1 MGTSIS
7 WLSITGSVWGAKDF
21 RLTGFIYL
29 AWHPG
34 IITLCS
40 CCDTHLLLQD
50 LLSIKHMERRTTS
63 DIRFFVRYQEQRWQ
77 FAVKPGSNL
86 ALHKIGWAF
95 LCSGESLAE
104 SLLSEAT
111 LDWTI
116 RLFEK
121 PIIPQGFVKCWASGT
136 RVFWIK
142 GFCQEFWDQRS
153 MINSDCLDQ

>member
-1 MGTSIS
+1 MGTIFP
-7 WLSITGSVWGAKDF
+7 WLSIPGSNQGAQDL
-21 RLTGFIYL
+21 RLLEFKYQ
-29 AWHPG
+29 AWYPG
-34 IITLCS
+34 TITLCFWWNIPATPGS
-40 CCDTHLLLQD
+40 TLYQTCGKENNIQHP
-50 LLSIKHMERRTTS
+50 
-63 DIRFFVRYQEQRWQ
+63 FFFKPYQEQRWQ
-77 FAVKPGSNL
+77 LEAKAGSNL
-86 ALHKIGWAF
+86 ALHKIGWAC
-95 LCSGESLAE
+95 LHSGKSLAE
-104 SLLSEAT
+104 SPLPEAT